1 MELKITYGI
10 TVKNELEEIKK
21 LLPFLIKNIREEDD
35 IVVLWD
41 SRDGTDEMV
50 NFLTSLEDDIALYQ
64 DEFQGHF
71 ADWKNK
77 LTSHCF
83 GDYIFQIDA
92 DELPNEILIQQL
104 PIILK
109 SNPDIDVVLVPRE
122 NYVTGLTDEHIKQWG
137 WQVDKQ
143 SRINFP
149 DLQWRIYRNSY
160 SIKWVNKVHEK
171 LEGFDVYTNL
181 PLEPE
186 FSLLHLKTIEK
197 QEKQNNY
204 YNTL

>member
-21 LLPFLIKNIREEDD
+21 LLLFLIKNIREEDD

-50 NFLTSLEDDIALYQ
+50 NYLTSLEDDISLYQ

-83 GDYIFQIDA
+83 GDYIFQIDC

-104 PIILK
+104 PIILQ
-109 SNPDIDVVLVPRE
+109 SNPNIDVVLVPRE

-137 WQVDKQ
+137 WQVDEQ
-143 SRINFP
+143 NRINFP

>member
-1 MELKITYGI
+1 MELKITYAI
-10 TVKNELEEIKK
+10 TVKDELEEIKN
-21 LLPFLIKNIREEDD
+21 LLPFLIKNIRKEDD

-41 SRDGTDEMV
+41 SRDGTEEML
-50 NFLTSLEDDIALYQ
+50 NFLTSQEDDIALYQ
-64 DEFQGHF
+64 DEFNGHF

-92 DELPNEILIQQL
+92 DELPNEILISSL
-104 PIILK
+104 PTILK
-109 SNPDIDVVLVPRE
+109 SNPGIDVVLVPRE
-122 NYVTGLTDEHIKQWG
+122 NFVVGLTNNHIKQWG
-137 WQVDKQ
+137 WQVDNNN
-143 SRINFP
+143 RVNWP
-149 DLQWRIYRNSY
+149 DLQWRIYRNST

-171 LEGFDVYTNL
+171 LEGFDVYTHL
-181 PLEPE
+181 PIETE

-204 YNTL
+204 YDTL

>member
-1 MELKITYGI
+1 MELKITYAI
-10 TVKNELEEIKK
+10 TVKDELEEIKK
-21 LLPFLIKNIREEDD
+21 LLPFLIKTKRDEDD

-41 SRDGTDEMV
+41 SRDGTEEML
-50 NFLTSLEDDIALYQ
+50 NFLTSQEDDIALYQ
-64 DEFQGHF
+64 DEFNGHF

-92 DELPNEILIQQL
+92 DELPNEILISSL
-104 PIILK
+104 PTILK
-109 SNPDIDVVLVPRE
+109 SNPSIDVMLVPRE
-122 NYVTGLTDEHIKQWG
+122 NFVVGLTDNHIKQWG
-137 WQVDKQ
+137 WQVDN
-143 SRINFP
+143 SNRVNWP
-149 DLQWRIYRNSY
+149 DLQWRIYRNST

-171 LEGFDVYTNL
+171 LEGFDVYTHL
-181 PLEPE
+181 PIEPE

-204 YNTL
+204 YDTL

>member
-50 NFLTSLEDDIALYQ
+50 NYLTSLEDDISLYQ

-92 DELPNEILIQQL
+92 DEIPNGVLIQLL
-104 PIILK
+104 PTILQ
-109 SNPDIDVVLVPRE
+109 SNPGIDVVLVPRE
-122 NYVTGLTDEHIKQWG
+122 NYVTGLTDGHIKQWG
-137 WQVDKQ
+137 WQVGGNN
-143 SRINFP
+143 RINWP
-149 DLQWRIYRNSY
+149 DLQWRIYRNTS

-171 LEGFDVYTNL
+171 LEGFDVYTHL
-181 PLEPE
+181 PIEPE

-204 YNTL
+204 YDTL

>member
-1 MELKITYGI
+1 MELKITYAI
-10 TVKNELEEIKK
+10 TVKDELEEIKK
-21 LLPFLIKNIREEDD
+21 LLPFLIKTKRDEDD

-41 SRDGTDEMV
+41 SRDGTEEML
-50 NFLTSLEDDIALYQ
+50 NFLTSQEDDIALYQ
-64 DEFQGHF
+64 DEFNGHF

-92 DELPNEILIQQL
+92 DELPNEILISSL
-104 PIILK
+104 PTILK
-109 SNPDIDVVLVPRE
+109 SNPSIDVMLVPRE
-122 NYVTGLTDEHIKQWG
+122 NFVVGLTDNHIKQWG
-137 WQVDKQ
+137 WQVDNNN
-143 SRINFP
+143 RVNWP
-149 DLQWRIYRNSY
+149 DLQWRIYRNST

-171 LEGFDVYTNL
+171 LEGFDVYTHL
-181 PLEPE
+181 PIEPE

-197 QEKQNNY
+197 QEKQNSY

>member
-50 NFLTSLEDDIALYQ
+50 NYLTSLEDDISLYQ

-92 DELPNEILIQQL
+92 DEIPNQVLIQHL
-104 PIILK
+104 PTILQ
-109 SNPDIDVVLVPRE
+109 SNPGIDVVLVPRE
-122 NYVTGLTDEHIKQWG
+122 NYVTGLTDGHIKQWG

-143 SRINFP
+143 NRINFP

>member
-1 MELKITYGI
+1 MELKITYAI
-10 TVKNELEEIKK
+10 TVKDELEEIKN
-21 LLPFLIKNIREEDD
+21 LLPFLIKNIRKEDD

-41 SRDGTDEMV
+41 SRDGTEEML
-50 NFLTSLEDDIALYQ
+50 NFLTSQEDDIALYQ
-64 DEFQGHF
+64 DEFNGHF

-92 DELPNEILIQQL
+92 DELPYPILITHL
-104 PIILK
+104 PHILTQ
-109 SNPDIDVVLVPRE
+109 NPGIDVVLVPRE
-122 NYVTGLTDEHIKQWG
+122 NYVVGLTDNHIKQWG
-137 WQVDKQ
+137 WGVDEQ
-143 SRINFP
+143 NRINWP

-171 LEGFDVYTNL
+171 LEGFDVYTHL
-181 PLEPE
+181 PIEPE

-204 YNTL
+204 YDTL

>member
-50 NFLTSLEDDIALYQ
+50 NYLTSLEDDISLYQ

-92 DELPNEILIQQL
+92 DEIPNQVLIQHL
-104 PIILK
+104 PTILQ
-109 SNPDIDVVLVPRE
+109 SNPGIDVVLVPRE

>member
-10 TVKNELEEIKK
+10 TVKNELEEIKN
-21 LLPFLIKNIREEDD
+21 LLPFLIKNVRKEDD

-41 SRDGTDEMV
+41 SSDGTDEMV
-50 NFLTSLEDDIALYQ
+50 NYLTSLEDDISLYQ

-71 ADWKNK
+71 VDWKNK

-109 SNPDIDVVLVPRE
+109 SNPDIDVILVPRE

-137 WQVDKQ
+137 WGVDEQ
-143 SRINFP
+143 NRINWP

-171 LEGFDVYTNL
+171 LEGFDIYTNL
-181 PLEPE
+181 PIEPE

-204 YNTL
+204 YDTL

>member
-50 NFLTSLEDDIALYQ
+50 NYLTSLEDDISLYQ
-64 DEFQGHF
+64 GEFQGHF

-92 DELPNEILIQQL
+92 DEIPNQVLIQHL
-104 PIILK
+104 PTILQ
-109 SNPDIDVVLVPRE
+109 SNPGIDVVLVPRE

-143 SRINFP
+143 NRINFP
-149 DLQWRIYRNSY
+149 DLQWRIYRNTS

-171 LEGFDVYTNL
+171 LEGFDVYTHL

>member
-1 MELKITYGI
+1 MELKITYAI
-10 TVKNELEEIKK
+10 TVKDELEEIKK
-21 LLPFLIKNIREEDD
+21 LLPFLIKIVRDEDD

-41 SRDGTDEMV
+41 SRDGTEEML
-50 NFLTSLEDDIALYQ
+50 NFLTSQEDDIALYQ
-64 DEFQGHF
+64 DEFNGHF

-92 DELPNEILIQQL
+92 DELPNEILISSL
-104 PIILK
+104 PTILK
-109 SNPDIDVVLVPRE
+109 SNPGIDVILVPRE
-122 NYVTGLTDEHIKQWG
+122 NFVVGLTDNHIKQWG
-137 WQVDKQ
+137 WQVDD
-143 SRINFP
+143 SNRVNWP
-149 DLQWRIYRNSY
+149 DLQWRIYRNST

-171 LEGFDVYTNL
+171 LEGFDVYTHL
-181 PLEPE
+181 PIEPE

-204 YNTL
+204 YDTL

>member
-1 MELKITYGI
+1 M
-10 TVKNELEEIKK
+10 
-21 LLPFLIKNIREEDD
+21 
-35 IVVLWD
+35 
-41 SRDGTDEMV
+41 
-50 NFLTSLEDDIALYQ
+50 
-64 DEFQGHF
+64 
-71 ADWKNK
+71 
-77 LTSHCF
+77 
-83 GDYIFQIDA
+83 
-92 DELPNEILIQQL
+92 
-104 PIILK
+104 
-109 SNPDIDVVLVPRE
+109 VLVPRE

>member
-50 NFLTSLEDDIALYQ
+50 NYLTSLEDDISLYQ

-92 DELPNEILIQQL
+92 DEIPNQVLIQHL
-104 PIILK
+104 PTILQ
-109 SNPDIDVVLVPRE
+109 SNPGIDVVLVPRE

-137 WQVDKQ
+137 WQVDEQ
-143 SRINFP
+143 NRINFP

-171 LEGFDVYTNL
+171 LEGFDIYTNL
-181 PLEPE
+181 PIEPE

-204 YNTL
+204 YDTL

>member
-21 LLPFLIKNIREEDD
+21 LLLFLIKNIREEDD

-50 NFLTSLEDDIALYQ
+50 NYLTSLEDDISLYQ

-83 GDYIFQIDA
+83 GDYIFQIDC

-137 WQVDKQ
+137 WQVDEQ
-143 SRINFP
+143 NRINFP

>member
-1 MELKITYGI
+1 
-10 TVKNELEEIKK
+10 
-21 LLPFLIKNIREEDD
+21 
-35 IVVLWD
+35 
-41 SRDGTDEMV
+41 
-50 NFLTSLEDDIALYQ
+50 
-64 DEFQGHF
+64 
-71 ADWKNK
+71 
-77 LTSHCF
+77 
-83 GDYIFQIDA
+83 
-92 DELPNEILIQQL
+92 
-104 PIILK
+104 
-109 SNPDIDVVLVPRE
+109 VVLVPRE
-122 NYVTGLTDEHIKQWG
+122 NYVTGLTDGHIKQWG

-143 SRINFP
+143 NRINFP

>member
-1 MELKITYGI
+1 M
-10 TVKNELEEIKK
+10 
-21 LLPFLIKNIREEDD
+21 EDD
-35 IVVLWD
+35 I
-41 SRDGTDEMV
+41 S
-50 NFLTSLEDDIALYQ
+50 LYQ

-109 SNPDIDVVLVPRE
+109 SNPDIDVILVPRE

-137 WQVDKQ
+137 WGVDEQ
-143 SRINFP
+143 NRINWP
-149 DLQWRIYRNSY
+149 D
-160 SIKWVNKVHEK
+160 
-171 LEGFDVYTNL
+171 
-181 PLEPE
+181 
-186 FSLLHLKTIEK
+186 
-197 QEKQNNY
+197 Y
-204 YNTL
+204 YDTL

>member
-109 SNPDIDVVLVPRE
+109 SNPGIDVVLVPRE
-122 NYVTGLTDEHIKQWG
+122 NYVTGLTDGHIKQWG

-143 SRINFP
+143 NRINFP

>member
-50 NFLTSLEDDIALYQ
+50 NFLTSLEDDISLYQ

-109 SNPDIDVVLVPRE
+109 SNPDIDVILVPRE

-137 WQVDKQ
+137 WGVDEQ
-143 SRINFP
+143 NRINWP

-171 LEGFDVYTNL
+171 LEGFDIYTNL
-181 PLEPE
+181 PIEPE

-204 YNTL
+204 YDTL